1 MQLQISPL
9 FISNSQGALLVRPL
23 IPQFTEPVM
32 NGIKFIIFLI
42 SFACITPAQASV
54 TLGGTRLIYEASKR
68 EAAISVTNGPQAV
81 PHLIQSWVEVDES
94 ATEKAPFIVTPPLF
108 RLDAGRENT
117 LRVVFTGESALPDN
131 RESVYWLN
139 VKSIPAVEKSDQN
152 RLLIAVKSRIKLFY
166 RPGALNTEAA
176 ADAWK
181 KLTFS
186 HAGGQLT
193 ITNPTP
199 YYVSLYSLKAGSQNV
214 KNPPMVAPLSNVS
227 VASQGGTV
235 TWQAINDFGG
245 ITAEMRQ

>member
-1 MQLQISPL
+1 MNRIK
-9 FISNSQGALLVRPL
+9 L
-23 IPQFTEPVM
+23 IL
-32 NGIKFIIFLI
+32 FLI
-42 SFACITPAQASV
+42 FFACITPAQASV
-54 TLGGTRLIYEASKR
+54 TLGGTRLIYDASKR
-68 EAAISVTNGPQAV
+68 EAVISVTNGQQAV
-81 PHLIQSWVEVDES
+81 PHLIQSWVEVDGN

-117 LRVVFTGESALPDN
+117 LRVIFTGESALPDN

-152 RLLIAVKSRIKLFY
+152 RLLIAVKTRIKLFY

-181 KLTFS
+181 KLIFS
-186 HAGGQLT
+186 HASGQLT

-199 YYVSLYSLKAGSQNV
+199 YYVSLYSLKSGSQDV
-214 KNPPMVAPLSNVS
+214 KNPPMVAPFGNASVS
-227 VASQGGTV
+227 SPSGTV

-245 ITAEMRQ
+245 ITEEMRS

>member
-1 MQLQISPL
+1 
-9 FISNSQGALLVRPL
+9 
-23 IPQFTEPVM
+23 M
-32 NGIKFIIFLI
+32 NGTKFIILLI
-42 SFACITPAQASV
+42 YFACIMPVQASV
-54 TLGGTRLIYEASKR
+54 TLGGTRLIYDASKR

-81 PHLIQSWVEVDES
+81 PHLIQSWVEVDGS
-94 ATEKAPFIVTPPLF
+94 STEKAPFIVTPPLF

-117 LRVVFTGESALPDN
+117 LRVIFTGESALPDN

-166 RPGALNTEAA
+166 RPGSLNTEAA
-176 ADAWK
+176 AEAWK

-199 YYVSLYSLKAGSQNV
+199 YYVSLYSLKVGSRAI
-214 KNPPMVAPLSNVS
+214 KNPPMVAPFGNASVSSLS
-227 VASQGGTV
+227 GTV

-245 ITAEMRQ
+245 ITAEIRK